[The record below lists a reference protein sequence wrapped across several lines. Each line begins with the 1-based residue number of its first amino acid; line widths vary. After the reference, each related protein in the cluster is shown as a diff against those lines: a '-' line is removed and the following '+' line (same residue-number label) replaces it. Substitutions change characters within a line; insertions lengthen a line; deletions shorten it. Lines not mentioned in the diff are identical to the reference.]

1 MKKTWMIIII
11 IAALMALAG
20 AGLIVYQKV
29 NPANLDKKLAID
41 DKNTLVKN
49 SFEKQSSRKS
59 KPPKKIIRKI
69 TLKNQTSLKSSADL
83 LEEFS
88 AMDEVGRIRFIA
100 TLYSFEPALITLAL
114 NDKSKDVRITVVR
127 FLSFIPETQVDISPF
142 LASALNDE
150 SGEVRA
156 EARNALDSISDE
168 NTMLK
173 IMEKALKSKYAD
185 TRLKCVSELNKLSV
199 PKEDFKRL
207 LLKVLDDDDKDVRN
221 TAIQTAAS
229 RWGKDFI
236 SGQDA
241 IEYISGH

>member
-49 SFEKQSSRKS
+49 SFEKQSSRKF
-59 KPPKKIIRKI
+59 KPPNKIVRKI